1 MKVGGIN
8 MDHDLKQRLVGAIVI
23 TALAAIF
30 IPMLF
35 DDPVD
40 ETGKI
45 VSELTI
51 PELPKID
58 NSMKLP
64 KNVTDV
70 INLPDPPAI
79 KEMLSQQ
86 SLIPEKLRWFIQV
99 GIFSQENN
107 AIALQ
112 KKIRKQG
119 FPVSI
124 MTVNGEKGVLYRV
137 RVGPELSKKRAETIK
152 VKVDKLNNIKGILTS
167 VDG

>member
-1 MKVGGIN
+1 

-70 INLPDPPAI
+70 INLPAPPAI

>member
-1 MKVGGIN
+1 